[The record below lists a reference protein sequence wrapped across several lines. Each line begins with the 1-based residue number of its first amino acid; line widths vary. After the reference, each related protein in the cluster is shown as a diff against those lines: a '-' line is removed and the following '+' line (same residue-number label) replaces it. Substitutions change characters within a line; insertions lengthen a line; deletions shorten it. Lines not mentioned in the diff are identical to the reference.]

1 MNNSIYKFLL
11 TITVLLGMSAC
22 GGGGGGDTVQELQS
36 VTGAMIG
43 VSNNK
48 IAGAVVTVT
57 DAVGTTREVTTD
69 TNGLYYIDV
78 KDLKLPLF
86 IVGTYT
92 DTNTNY
98 SGKEYSFVSTD
109 KSTAA
114 TVTANLNKYTSL
126 LVAGMATDS
135 GVFIDAVEALDDTS
149 RNLVLGVDYQPMLAR
164 IDEVFCSVFLDAD
177 GTPKGC
183 EWEPGNNIL
192 TTSYVPYVGPNTN
205 TNANGITIDKLNML
219 VYIVLYRGEDQ
230 VGISGR
236 VGNDF
241 YQSTLAQFYENT
253 VPMFLLDPNDYA
265 GIISLEFMFG
275 GTIESIGV
283 PVQLPTS
290 NSVRGVTEYDGNFPM
305 TQVFVDNLTG
315 CPVESRNFVVTPG
328 DNSETPVVLFA
339 DYQLEIDTSPE
350 LVPVVSRTTINP
362 TDACRPYAFD
372 YQFDYNMVI
381 KKTQTG
387 LVDGVPVWT
396 YDVPACEQ
404 YSNKT
409 LENILQE
416 TYQYTDVDF
425 DLLFTQ
431 PVVETRPALHRY
443 TESWPNS
450 SVNFVY
456 DSTCPMVASFAVT
469 PISGSI
475 PLTVSVDASASVGAI
490 ASYSWSTSDGQT
502 ATGLASSFTFNTAGT
517 HSITLTIANSD
528 GSTEEVVTKTVT
540 VDPLPV
546 AGFSWS
552 KGASL
557 QINLN
562 GGSSTGAGIASYQWS
577 TSDGQTATGQ
587 TVSFTF
593 GAAASYSVTLTIT
606 DRNGKTSTS
615 VQVVAA
621 EEIDTSSCVTV
632 GNRMWE
638 VKTDD
643 GGLRDVDNT
652 YNWYDPSLTG
662 YWEQAT
668 FGTRYPDAGFDIQP
682 TTYDYVQSVNA
693 LNLCG
698 YNNWRMPTIT
708 ELESLVTNVTTL
720 NTPHIDTRLFPNT
733 TWGSSGSFW
742 SGTSED
748 VITFRARAL
757 NFNDGITYSYVK
769 DGGPEQVRLVRTV
782 Q

>member
-1 MNNSIYKFLL
+1 MFKHFSRIFIVISIL
-11 TITVLLGMSAC
+11 TGITAC
-22 GGGGGGDTVQELQS
+22 GDGGGGDGDTVQGLQS

-92 DTNTNY
+92 ATNLN
-98 SGKEYSFVSTD
+98 GKQYSFVSAD
-109 KSTAA
+109 KSTAT

-126 LVAGMATDS
+126 LVAGMATES
-135 GVFIDAVEALDDTS
+135 GIFVDTVEVLDDAS
-149 RNLVLGVDYQPMLAR
+149 RNLVLGVDYLPMLDR
-164 IDEVFCSVFLDAD
+164 IDEVFCAVFLNAD

-192 TTSYVPYVGPNTN
+192 TTSYTPYVAANTN
-205 TNANGITIDKLNML
+205 TNVNGITIDKLNML
-219 VYIVLYRGEDQ
+219 LYVNTLSRGDDLVLL
-230 VGISGR
+230 SGGL
-236 VGNDF
+236 GNIF
-241 YQSTLAQFYENT
+241 YQLTLTQFYENT
-253 VPMFLLDPNDYA
+253 VPILLDPDDYA
-265 GIISLEFMFG
+265 GITSLDYIFG
-275 GTIESIGV
+275 GTIEGIGV

-315 CPVESRNFVVTPG
+315 CPVESRDFIVTPG
-328 DNSETPVVLFA
+328 ENSETPVVLFA

-350 LVPVVSRTTINP
+350 LVPVVSRTTVNP

-404 YSNKT
+404 YSNNA
-409 LENILQE
+409 LENILQD

-431 PVVETRPALHRY
+431 PVVEMRPARYRY

-456 DSTCPMVASFAVT
+456 DPTCPMVAAFSVT
-469 PISGSI
+469 PTSGTI
-475 PLTVSVDASASVGAI
+475 PLTVSVDASSSVGPI
-490 ASYSWSTSDGQT
+490 VSYSWSTSDGQT
-502 ATGLASSFTFNTAGT
+502 ATGLTSSFTFNTAGT

-540 VDPLPV
+540 VDALPV

-552 KGASL
+552 KGSSF
-557 QINLN
+557 QINLD
-562 GGSSTGAGIASYQWS
+562 GSSSTGADIASYQWS

-587 TVSFTF
+587 TTSFTF
-593 GAAASYSVTLTIT
+593 GYANNYTVTLIIT

-615 VQVVAA
+615 VQIVVA
-621 EEIDTSSCVTV
+621 EEVNLVLSCSDYSSDMCAKYTFTEASDIALFTSSCT
-632 GNRMWE
+632 E
-638 VKTDD
+638 VSSCTTT
-643 GGLRDVDNT
+643 N
-652 YNWYDPSLTG
+652 LTG
-662 YWEQAT
+662 VCDT
-668 FGTRYPDAGFDIQP
+668 GTDAVIGGVGD
-682 TTYDYVQSVNA
+682 VQSDLYLYLPSFTA
-693 LNLCG
+693 AS
-698 YNNWRMPTIT
+698 T
-708 ELESLVTNVTTL
+708 EATCLS
-720 NTPHIDTRLFPNT
+720 IGG
-733 TWGSSGSFW
+733 TW
-742 SGTSED
+742 T
-748 VITFRARAL
+748 A
-757 NFNDGITYSYVK
+757 Y
-769 DGGPEQVRLVRTV
+769 
-782 Q
+782 

>member
-1 MNNSIYKFLL
+1 MINRLYKLL
-11 TITVLLGMSAC
+11 TIILVITSITAC
-22 GGGGGGDTVQELQS
+22 LSGGDSSDLDTQTLTS
-36 VTGAMIG
+36 VTGVFADDMP
-43 VSNNK
+43 
-48 IAGAVVTVT
+48 IARAVITVT
-57 DAVGTTREVTTD
+57 DAAGTTRQVITD
-69 TNGLYYIDV
+69 DNGLYYV
-78 KDLKLPLF
+78 EVNDLKLPLLV
-86 IVGTYT
+86 VGTYT
-92 DTNTNY
+92 TGGVEQTQ
-98 SGKEYSFVSTD
+98 YSFVSVD
-109 KSTAA
+109 KSTAD
-114 TVTANLNKYTSL
+114 TVTANINEYTTL
-126 LVAGMATDS
+126 LVSAMTQEAGAALDT
-135 GVFIDAVEALDDTS
+135 APEALDDTT
-149 RNLVLGVDYQPMLAR
+149 RNLILGVDYLPMIASMDTL
-164 IDEVFCSVFLDAD
+164 FCSVLLNPD
-177 GTPKGC
+177 GTPQGC
-183 EWEPGNNIL
+183 EWLSGENIL
-192 TTSYVPYVGPNTN
+192 TTSYVPTVEGTSVDELIALMEVTVDTTTGDVIIADSTGILAATITLNAIVTN
-205 TNANGITIDKLNML
+205 TISTETLTPTDVTNIYAVYTPPATITPIENDDVPIQLTT
-219 VYIVLYRGEDQ
+219 
-230 VGISGR
+230 SG
-236 VGNDF
+236 
-241 YQSTLAQFYENT
+241 T
-253 VPMFLLDPNDYA
+253 V
-265 GIISLEFMFG
+265 E
-275 GTIESIGV
+275 GV
-283 PVQLPTS
+283 AEYV
-290 NSVRGVTEYDGNFPM
+290 SVFPL
-305 TQVFVDNLTG
+305 TNLFVDNLTE
-315 CPVESRNFVVTPG
+315 CPVESRNFAVTPG
-328 DNSETPVVLFA
+328 DNAQTPVILFA

-350 LVPVVSRTTINP
+350 LTPVVPRTSVSP
-362 TDACRPYAFD
+362 VDACRPYAFD

-381 KKTQTG
+381 KKTQTA

-416 TYQYTDVDF
+416 SYQYTDVDF
-425 DLLFTQ
+425 DLLLAQ
-431 PVVETRPALHRY
+431 PVIEVRPALHRY
-443 TESWPNS
+443 SESWPNS

-456 DSTCPMVASFAVT
+456 DPTCPMVAAFSVT

-475 PLTVSVDASASVGAI
+475 PLMVSVDASASVGPI
-490 ASYSWSTSDGQT
+490 ASYSWSISDGQT
-502 ATGLASSFTFNTAGT
+502 ATGLTSSFTFDTAGT

-557 QINLN
+557 QINLD
-562 GGSSTGAGIASYQWS
+562 GSSSTGADIASYQWS

-587 TVSFTF
+587 TTSFIF
-593 GAAASYSVTLTIT
+593 GSANNYTVTLIIT

-615 VQVVAA
+615 VQIVVA

-632 GNRMWE
+632 GNLMWE

-668 FGTRYPDAGFDIQP
+668 FGTSYPDAGFDIPP
-682 TTYDYVQSVNA
+682 TTYDYVQSVKA

-708 ELESLVTNVTTL
+708 ELESLVVNVTTL
-720 NTPHIDTRLFPNT
+720 NTPNIDTQLFPNT

-748 VITFRARAL
+748 VITFRAYAV

-769 DGGPEQVRLVRTV
+769 DGGPEQVRLVRTA